1 MACKYGQKKIIS
13 YLCCSICIMAFI
25 SCSAPVANN
34 TLQIVNTDSICSG
47 DIICR
52 LGNGYFSNLFRLNA
66 GDAKRFSHIGL
77 IQKQNDSIYVYHT
90 EASELNGVGGVCKH
104 TLDVFLE
111 EAEDYAVYRYASDT
125 TVTHKIVAQALYYF
139 NANVPFDLAFDLSSD
154 STLYC
159 SEYIANCIN
168 LTTAENQI
176 TPSTKG
182 GYKLYLLDDILDKCR
197 LIIDYKD
204 TKQKKDV

>member
-13 YLCCSICIMAFI
+13 YLCCFICIVVFV
-25 SCSAPVANN
+25 SCSLPSANN
-34 TLQIVNTDSICSG
+34 ALHSVNTDSICNG

-90 EASELNGVGGVCKH
+90 EASELNGVGGVYKH

-111 EAEDYAVYRYASDT
+111 EAADYAVYRYTCDT
-125 TVTHKIVAQALYYF
+125 IVTHKIIEQALWYF
-139 NANVPFDLAFDLSSD
+139 NTNVPFDLAFDLSSD

-159 SEYIANCIN
+159 SEYVANCIN
-168 LTTAENQI
+168 LTTTENQI
-176 TPSTKG
+176 TPSIKS
-182 GYKLYLLDDILDKCR
+182 GYKLYLLDDILDKCS
-197 LIIDYKD
+197 LVIDYKD
-204 TKQKKDV
+204 MK